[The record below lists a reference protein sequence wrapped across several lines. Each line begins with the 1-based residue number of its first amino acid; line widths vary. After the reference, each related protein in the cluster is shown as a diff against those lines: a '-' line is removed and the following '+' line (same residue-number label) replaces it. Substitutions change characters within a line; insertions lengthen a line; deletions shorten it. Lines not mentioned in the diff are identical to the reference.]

1 MTEPPWLAA
10 PRRRALA
17 MRARLP
23 HALLVQGP
31 EGWGQEQVAAA
42 LALDL
47 LGLAPN
53 RAAAEVAHPDLRW
66 LAPENG
72 AIRVDAVRGIVEFLV
87 QTPQLAPRKVAVL
100 AAAECMNANAANAL
114 LKTLEE
120 PPAESFIVLSSG
132 HPGRLLPTIRSRC
145 QRLDLHPAPPG
156 DVLAWLAASGADMEP
171 AGYLAV
177 EYGGAPFAAMDALA
191 REQPPLW
198 PALALV
204 SRDAGAVAKVAEER
218 REDDLAE
225 LAGRWLA
232 IVHWL
237 LRQSV
242 AEGAAKAAPALMAFA
257 EELLVLREAALLNPA
272 LGKPLQLRRLLLLW
286 RRLSRA
292 LPASPPRLTAAA

>member
-10 PRRRALA
+10 ARQRALA

-47 LGLAPN
+47 IGLEPG

-87 QTPQLAPRKVAVL
+87 RTPQLAPRKVAVL

-120 PPAESFIVLSSG
+120 PPAESFIVLCSG

-145 QRLDLHPAPPG
+145 QRLDLHPAPLG
-156 DVLAWLAASGADMEP
+156 EVLAWLAAAGAEMAP

-204 SRDAGAVAKVAEER
+204 SRDAGAIATVADQR
-218 REDDLAE
+218 REENLAE

-242 AEGAAKAAPALMAFA
+242 AEGVANAAPALLAFA
-257 EELLVLREAALLNPA
+257 EELIALRKAALLNPA

-286 RRLSRA
+286 RQLSPA
-292 LPASPPRLTAAA
+292 LPAAPPRLPAA

>member
-1 MTEPPWLAA
+1 
-10 PRRRALA
+10 

-31 EGWGQEQVAAA
+31 AGWGQEQVAAA

-47 LGLAPN
+47 LGLEPN
-53 RAAAEVAHPDLRW
+53 RVAAEVAHPDLRW

-87 QTPQLAPRKVAVL
+87 QTPQFAPRKVAVL
-100 AAAECMNANAANAL
+100 VAAESMNANAANAL

-120 PPAESFIVLSSG
+120 PPAESFIVLCSG

-145 QRLDLHPAPPG
+145 QRIDLHPAPPA
-156 DVLAWLAASGADMEP
+156 DVLAWLAANGVDMAP
-171 AGYLAV
+171 TGYLAV
-177 EYGGAPFAAMDALA
+177 ECGGAPFAVLAAL
-191 REQPPLW
+191 ESGQQPLW
-198 PALALV
+198 PALAAV
-204 SRDAGAVAKVAEER
+204 SRDASAVATVADQR
-218 REDDLAE
+218 REEDLAD

-237 LRQSV
+237 LRH
-242 AEGAAKAAPALMAFA
+242 GAGEAKATPALVAFA
-257 EELLVLREAALLNPA
+257 EELSALREAALLNPA

-286 RRLSRA
+286 RQLSPV
-292 LPASPPRLTAAA
+292 LPAATPRLAEAA

>member
-1 MTEPPWLAA
+1 MKEPPWLVA
-10 PRRRALA
+10 PRERALA
-17 MRARLP
+17 MRPRLP

-31 EGWGQEQVAAA
+31 AGWGQEQVAAA

-47 LGLAPN
+47 LGLEPG
-53 RAAAEVAHPDLRW
+53 RVAAEVAHPDLRW

-87 QTPQLAPRKVAVL
+87 QTPQFAPRKVAVL
-100 AAAECMNANAANAL
+100 VAAECMNANAANAL

-120 PPAESFIVLSSG
+120 PPAESFIVLCSG

-145 QRLDLHPAPPG
+145 QRIDVQPAPTAE
-156 DVLAWLAASGADMEP
+156 VLAWLAGTGADMVP

-177 EYGGAPFAAMDALA
+177 ECGGAPFAVMAALESGQA
-191 REQPPLW
+191 PLW
-198 PALALV
+198 PALAAV
-204 SRDAGAVAKVAEER
+204 GRDAGAVATVADER
-218 REDDLAE
+218 REEDLAD

-237 LRQSV
+237 LRQCA
-242 AEGAAKAAPALMAFA
+242 AEAAAKAMPALVAFA
-257 EELLVLREAALLNPA
+257 EELSALREAALLNPA

-286 RRLSRA
+286 RQLSPA
-292 LPASPPRLTAAA
+292 LPAATPRLTEAG